1 MIMKYVLSLAKM
13 HISLNLKQNKK
24 NHLPAT
30 CMKTFLKINKLQYY
44 KQKKLHSPGSLDV
57 LFFMQETKMDITPNT
72 ATTSMTHVI
81 ADIRIKLFLSRRNE
95 VSFVLSEVFFVVVV
109 NLVIAVLITI
119 FVVDFNTVTIFFI
132 D

>member
-1 MIMKYVLSLAKM
+1 
-13 HISLNLKQNKK
+13 
-24 NHLPAT
+24 
-30 CMKTFLKINKLQYY
+30 
-44 KQKKLHSPGSLDV
+44 
-57 LFFMQETKMDITPNT
+57 MQETKMDITPNT

-119 FVVDFNTVTIFFI
+119 FVVDFNTFTSLHFV
-132 D
+132 